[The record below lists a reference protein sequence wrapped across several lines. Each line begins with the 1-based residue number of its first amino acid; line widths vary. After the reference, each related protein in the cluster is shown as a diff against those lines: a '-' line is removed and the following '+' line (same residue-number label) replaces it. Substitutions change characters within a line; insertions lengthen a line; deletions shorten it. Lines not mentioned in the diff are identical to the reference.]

1 MEQEGSG
8 QEKPQWLMY
17 RHSCRPFETCP
28 SDMLVSKMNLF
39 SDKIRTSNPGNTH
52 LQCQIF
58 RILKL
63 LDIGL
68 KEFCCICL
76 G

>member
-28 SDMLVSKMNLF
+28 SDMFVSKMNLF
-39 SDKIRTSNPGNTH
+39 SDKITTSNLGNTSSARF
-52 LQCQIF
+52 LGF
-58 RILKL
+58 RSYWT
-63 LDIGL
+63 
-68 KEFCCICL
+68 L